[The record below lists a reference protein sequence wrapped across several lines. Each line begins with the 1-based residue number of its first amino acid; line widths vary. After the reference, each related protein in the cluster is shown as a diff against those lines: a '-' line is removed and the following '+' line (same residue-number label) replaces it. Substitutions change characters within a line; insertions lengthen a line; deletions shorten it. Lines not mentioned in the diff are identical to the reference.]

1 MYAINNYWD
10 DAVRVMPIII
20 RLRAGESSYE
30 LPDKTILNNCSQW
43 VGIAHRIPGTDRK
56 TRTGADL
63 INQACFRAA
72 HIRLRSDVDSDY
84 LREVPLELIQLRDT
98 GDNNLYRLPGIPMDI
113 ANSKISISDTSTI
126 VADEEI
132 ELLVFYI
139 PKK

>member
-20 RLRAGESSYE
+20 RLRSGESSYE

-43 VGIAHRIPGTDRK
+43 VGIAHRAPGGDRK

-63 INQACFRAA
+63 VNEDCFRAA

-84 LREVPLELIQLRDT
+84 LREVPLELIQLRET
-98 GDNNLYRLPGIPMDI
+98 GDNNFYRLPGIPMDI
-113 ANSKISISDTSTI
+113 ANSKISISDVSTI
-126 VADEEI
+126 VADEEL